1 MSFAWGYST
10 RVVTLMYSATKLRFR
25 LRSASRPFLPMA
37 INSIFCCE
45 RSQQKIELIAI
56 GKKGRDALRKRN
68 RSFVAEYINVT
79 TRVEYPQAKDIAQK
93 VIELYSSGETD
104 AVYAVYNELKN
115 VMTQKLTVEKLLPIE
130 PESFQPEA
138 AEKAHP

>member
-1 MSFAWGYST
+1 MARRPEQCVLLLMVAGDPGLCGAVNANVI
-10 RVVTLMYSATKLRFR
+10 RRTLELLR
-25 LRSASRPFLPMA
+25 
-37 INSIFCCE
+37 E
-45 RSQQKIELIAI
+45 RSQQKIELIGS

-104 AVYAVYNELKN
+104 AVYAVYNEFKN
-115 VMTQKLTVEKLLPIE
+115 VMTQKRSEERLLPIE
-130 PESFQPEA
+130 PESFQIGRASCRERV
-138 AEKAHP
+138 